1 MSTTL
6 SGQTAVVTGSS
17 RGIGRA
23 IALCLAR
30 HGADVVVNYHS
41 NKDAAEE
48 VTAQI
53 QALGRK
59 AVAVA
64 ADVSAAE
71 GAAALIDAAGG
82 QFGAVDILVNNVG
95 DFFFKPLGLMGH
107 DEWRHVME
115 SNLSSVYYACHAA
128 LPGMRER
135 KRGRIINIGLSTV
148 YQVRAATNVAAYSIA
163 KTGVLILTRS
173 LAVEEAP
180 NGINVNCVSPGLI
193 DTGYMPPEMIEWMRK
208 RVPLG
213 RLGRPEEVAEAVAFL
228 ASGKADYISGANL
241 AVSGAY
247 DWEDRPTTYDSE
259 VHNLFLGGDSS

>member
-1 MSTTL
+1 M
-6 SGQTAVVTGSS
+6 VTGSS

-30 HGADVVVNYHS
+30 HGADVVVNYRS
-41 NKDAAEE
+41 NEEAAAE

-59 AVAVA
+59 TIAVA
-64 ADVSAAE
+64 ADVSAPEDART
-71 GAAALIDAAGG
+71 LIDAAGERLG
-82 QFGAVDILVNNVG
+82 PVDILVNNVG
-95 DFFFKPLGLMGH
+95 DFFFKPLGLMN
-107 DEWRHVME
+107 DAEWRNVLE
-115 SNLSSVYYACHAA
+115 SNLSSVYYACRAA

-180 NGINVNCVSPGLI
+180 HGINVNCVSPGLI
-193 DTGYMPPEMIEWMRK
+193 DTGYMPPEMVEWMRK

-228 ASGKADYISGANL
+228 ASDKADYISGANL
-241 AVSGAY
+241 AVAGAY

-259 VHNLFLGGDSS
+259 VHDLFVGGGSS